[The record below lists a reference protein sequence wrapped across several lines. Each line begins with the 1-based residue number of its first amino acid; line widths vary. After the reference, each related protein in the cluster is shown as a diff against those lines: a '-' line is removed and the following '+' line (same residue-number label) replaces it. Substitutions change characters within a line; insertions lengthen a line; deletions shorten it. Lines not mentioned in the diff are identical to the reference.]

1 LKTKQVLTFKVAV
14 NPLKTVVRRKDKDF
28 SELHMYLIKAYPN
41 VLVASLQAFNPQ
53 KAGSAKYINK
63 R

>member
-1 LKTKQVLTFKVAV
+1 
-14 NPLKTVVRRKDKDF
+14 
-28 SELHMYLIKAYPN
+28 MYLIKAYPN

-63 R
+63 RQAILSKFLRGLLRNKILRSDPYMENFLL